1 MKVLYSLDSINRGG
15 AEFQAL
21 DVFTNSKR
29 FGIDSIVAAN
39 SGGGLEKEFSLEGKS
54 FIRLQ
59 RKLPVDLGLIKKLR
73 KIIKENDIQI
83 VHGYQ
88 PVEGFHL
95 YLATLGLP
103 VKKVLS
109 FQGFIS
115 DRKNRLAA
123 KFLIPR
129 MDANIVVSKG
139 LMNWLGK
146 IDNLQTDKSFK
157 VIYNGA
163 DPKRLSPKGNSLKSE
178 LGLTENTKILGM
190 IGNFYAD
197 PRKDQLT
204 LCKALPKIFGEV
216 ENVHCVFVGRVEN
229 GTNDRFEQCLKFCE
243 ENGIKQR
250 VHFLGERSDIPD
262 ILASLDIFV
271 FSSLYEGLPVAAT
284 EAMLSKVPLIVSDI
298 EPLLEISQ
306 NGEYAEVFKTQDE
319 KLLSDKV
326 IKLLKDDVLWEDLRN
341 RAYQFALDNFSI
353 DAHLT
358 NLKRLYESLL

>member
-15 AEFQAL
+15 AEFQTL
-21 DVFTNSKR
+21 DVFKNSKR
-29 FGIDSIVAAN
+29 FGIGSIVVAN
-39 SGGGLEKEFSLEGKS
+39 GGGSLEKEFNQAGKS

-59 RKLPVDLGLIKKLR
+59 RKLPIDLGLIRKLR
-73 KIIKENDIQI
+73 KIIKENSIQI

-88 PVEGFHL
+88 PVEGLHL
-95 YLATLGLP
+95 YFATLGLP

-115 DRKNRLAA
+115 DRKNRLAT

-139 LMNWLGK
+139 LKNWLEK
-146 IDNLQTDKSFK
+146 VDNLQTNKSFT

-163 DPKRLSPKGNSLKSE
+163 DPKRLLPKGNSLKQE
-178 LGLTENTKILGM
+178 LGLSENTKLLGM

-204 LCKALPKIFGEV
+204 LCKALPKIFEEV
-216 ENVHCVFVGRVEN
+216 ENAHCIFVGRVEN
-229 GTNDRFEQCLKFCE
+229 GTNDRFEECLKFCE
-243 ENGIKQR
+243 ENGIAKK
-250 VHFLGERSDIPD
+250 VHFLGERRDIPD
-262 ILASLDIFV
+262 ILASIDIFV

-298 EPLLEISQ
+298 EPLLEISKD
-306 NGEYAEVFKTQDE
+306 GEFAEVFKTQDE
-319 KLLSDKV
+319 KQLSDQA
-326 IKLLKDDVLWEDLRN
+326 IKLLKDDVLRKDLRN

-358 NLKRLYESLL
+358 NLKNLYNSLL